1 MSIFK
6 KLFNKNQDSAQD
18 EEIKKQEV
26 TLSLDDL
33 FVHNFINKGGKF
45 LYSTNLDD
53 VTSHLIEI
61 LGENNWSNITCLD
74 ENNLSHFLDRLSIEI
89 NDNTRLKTP
98 IFSTCEHLISDSG
111 SILFS
116 SNQLKDVKLSNLSD
130 DFIVFARTSQF
141 VKNMGEGLTGIK
153 SNFKENIPTNICAV
167 KNFTKENDEENYL
180 SADNSNTK
188 NLYLLLLEDL

>member
-61 LGENNWSNITCLD
+61 LDENNWCNITCLD